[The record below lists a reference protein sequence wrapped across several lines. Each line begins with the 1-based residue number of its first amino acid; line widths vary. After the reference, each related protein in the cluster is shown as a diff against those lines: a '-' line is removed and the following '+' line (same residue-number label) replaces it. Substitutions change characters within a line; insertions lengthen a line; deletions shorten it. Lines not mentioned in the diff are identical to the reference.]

1 MEDLSLIAPQ
11 PHTPATDLRLR
22 KLMEIEEAVERYV
35 EGSDLSTLNRLLAD
49 PEYSSLALQRV
60 GLSNRHEIWSIAQ
73 LDPKARR
80 NRLLP
85 YRQLGLHCYQR
96 QLSSIPCV
104 RILHAYSGTTRVVV
118 EGEELLLEQDQLIML
133 NADVD
138 YTITSASEGSY
149 FIDCFF
155 TKYYLSNTL
164 MPRLPRDC
172 VFTPFFEQALFGAQ
186 YSGRN
191 TYILFNRSP
200 SDKVLRFLIYALLAF
215 TGNVPLMDEVLSS
228 YVFLI
233 FHELL
238 LRYANE
244 HTVAPPSDSVS
255 PTATDL
261 VDYIFANFESVTL
274 ASASESFHFTPDYMG
289 KLVKRLTGESF
300 VDLVR
305 NIRLIKAAELLES
318 SDSPISAVA
327 NEVGY
332 QNISHF
338 YRLFEDHF
346 GCTPAAYREDKRR
359 RALTSGGT
367 AALGAAQPDGPR
379 THNFFP

>member
-11 PHTPATDLRLR
+11 PHTPATDARLR
-22 KLMEIEEAVERYV
+22 KLMEIEEAVENYV
-35 EGSDLSTLNRLLAD
+35 SGSDLATLNRLLAA

-60 GLSNRHEIWSIAQ
+60 GLNNRHEIWSIAQ
-73 LDPKARR
+73 LDPDARR
-80 NRLLP
+80 SRLLP
-85 YRQLGLHCYQR
+85 YRQLGFHCYR
-96 QLSSIPCV
+96 HQLTSIPCV
-104 RILHAYSGTTRVVV
+104 RIIHAYCGKTRIVVD
-118 EGEELLLEQDQLIML
+118 GEELLLEEDQLVML

-138 YTITSASEGSY
+138 YTITSASEGSF

-186 YSGRN
+186 FTGRN
-191 TYILFNRSP
+191 TYILFDRSS
-200 SDKVLRFLIYALLAF
+200 SDKVLRFLIYSILAF
-215 TGNVPLMDEVLSS
+215 SGNVPLMDEVLSS

-244 HTVAPPSDSVS
+244 RTAMPAPDSVS

-274 ASASESFHFTPDYMG
+274 ASAAESFHFTPDYMG

-305 NIRLIKAAELLES
+305 NIRLIKAAELLEK
-318 SDSPISAVA
+318 SDSAIAAIA

-359 RALTSGGT
+359 RALT
-367 AALGAAQPDGPR
+367 PDGPAR
-379 THNFFP
+379 GARDPQYGPEAQNFFP

>member
-22 KLMEIEEAVERYV
+22 KLMEIEEAVENYV
-35 EGSDLSTLNRLLAD
+35 SGSDLATLNRLLAD
-49 PEYSSLALQRV
+49 PEYSTLALQRV

-73 LDPKARR
+73 LDPDARR
-80 NRLLP
+80 SRLLP
-85 YRQLGLHCYQR
+85 YRQLGFHCYR
-96 QLSSIPCV
+96 HQLTSIPCV
-104 RILHAYSGTTRVVV
+104 RIIHAYCGKTRIVI
-118 EGEELLLEQDQLIML
+118 EGEELLLEEDQLVML

-138 YTITSASEGSY
+138 YTITSASEGSF

-186 YSGRN
+186 FTGRN

-200 SDKVLRFLIYALLAF
+200 SDKVLRFLIYSLLAF

-261 VDYIFANFESVTL
+261 VDYIFANFESVSL
-274 ASASESFHFTPDYMG
+274 ASASENFHFTPDYMG

-318 SDSPISAVA
+318 NDSPISAVA

-359 RALTSGGT
+359 RALTSDAP
-367 AALGAAQPDGPR
+367 AALGTPQPDGPR
-379 THNFFP
+379 AHNFFP